1 MLHRKHK
8 FFTSDKKS
16 PPVHLGVILLFL
28 AVVEILSVFGLFFS
42 DGDAEKQ
49 FKLILSG
56 MIAITKVLQLM
67 YEAFRENPW
76 GDSIFAIFNYGLF
89 ARLRGLQRS
98 LVQLCVAGVCLILT
112 LALVLPRVW
121 QTRDLVR
128 TNATIPVVSALSGPV
143 YNFRYSV
150 EFRANG
156 ETQTASFPAVFI
168 GPDYK
173 DTIPV
178 AYALDD
184 PQIAYP
190 AGKAVLYGG
199 PMEIGLLGLAFL
211 VLSGY
216 PECLI
221 RFWLCG
227 QQQEESHR
235 IIWEDDSD
243 E

>member
-1 MLHRKHK
+1 MNASGRKK
-8 FFTSDKKS
+8 
-16 PPVHLGVILLFL
+16 PPVYLGVLLIF
-28 AVVEILSVFGLFFS
+28 VVVLEGLVLIKGLSSDDSAKMLSVFVSGLV
-42 DGDAEKQ
+42 
-49 FKLILSG
+49 
-56 MIAITKVLQLM
+56 MIAHVLALM
-67 YEAFRENPW
+67 TEKFRVDPW
-76 GDSIFAIFNYGLF
+76 GDNIFAIYNYGVF

-128 TNATIPVVSALSGPV
+128 TYATIPVVSTFSGPV

>member
-1 MLHRKHK
+1 MNASGRKK
-8 FFTSDKKS
+8 
-16 PPVHLGVILLFL
+16 PPVYLGVLLIF
-28 AVVEILSVFGLFFS
+28 VVVLEGLVLIKGLSSDDSAKMLSVFVSGLV
-42 DGDAEKQ
+42 
-49 FKLILSG
+49 
-56 MIAITKVLQLM
+56 MIAHVLALITEK
-67 YEAFRENPW
+67 FRVDPW
-76 GDSIFAIFNYGLF
+76 GDSIFAIYNYGVF

-128 TNATIPVVSALSGPV
+128 TYATIPVVSTFSGPV

-178 AYALDD
+178 AYALDN

-199 PMEIGLLGLAFL
+199 PMEIGLLGLVFL